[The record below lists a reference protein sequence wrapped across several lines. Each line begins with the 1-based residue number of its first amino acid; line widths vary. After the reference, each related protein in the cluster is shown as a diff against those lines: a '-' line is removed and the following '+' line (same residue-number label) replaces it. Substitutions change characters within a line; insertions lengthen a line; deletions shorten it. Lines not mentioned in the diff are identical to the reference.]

1 MNSTYK
7 NVRSWLRIFGGIK
20 NWPEFKI
27 SFNWAFGWS
36 WWKILQDEHDNIISL
51 ILSRCACK
59 VKDLLRN
66 HLIPSSLKC
75 FLKILLSWLEH
86 WARFEVIQLI
96 EQLIAAV
103 DPNWPLYLK
112 LIYFLKSGFWP
123 NLITLDRIG
132 SKITHHG
139 MTEPDQ
145 ITVFVQIGL
154 VWPFKNVFIRQVLD
168 KSPEESFG
176 RTNNQL
182 SILELG
188 PERII
193 DLYDQSCQS
202 VTIFTALKKSRSNC
216 GFHEKS
222 FEYSSSEI
230 LAF

>member
-1 MNSTYK
+1 MCLQGEKPSKIQIPYHHHCNSFWKFHFFSRT
-7 NVRSWLRIFGGIK
+7 VASFSWFVL
-20 NWPEFKI
+20 N
-27 SFNWAFGWS
+27 
-36 WWKILQDEHDNIISL
+36 
-51 ILSRCACK
+51 
-59 VKDLLRN
+59 
-66 HLIPSSLKC
+66 
-75 FLKILLSWLEH
+75 WLEH
-86 WARFEVIQLI
+86 EARFQLIQLI

-132 SKITHHG
+132 SKITHHR